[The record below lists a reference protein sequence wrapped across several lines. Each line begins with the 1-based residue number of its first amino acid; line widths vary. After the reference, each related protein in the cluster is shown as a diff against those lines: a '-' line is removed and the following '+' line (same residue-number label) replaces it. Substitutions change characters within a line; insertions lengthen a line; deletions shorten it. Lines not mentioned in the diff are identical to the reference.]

1 MKNRILIVEDDA
13 DLRELLEELFEDA
26 GYEIISAKNGVEAMR
41 YVNDDKEILDLILT
55 DVQMPEMKG
64 DALLKIV
71 RERRLETAVIVMT
84 AFGSVEQAVE
94 LVKKGA
100 FEYITKPFQTQ
111 DLLNVAEKAL
121 DSTAAIRAAAR
132 LRRKQTDLPS
142 KIIGASS
149 PIRNLLDIISRA
161 AVSNSNILITGESG
175 TGKELV
181 ARAVHDAS
189 KRKGE
194 FIPVNCASIPAELVE
209 SELFGHTGQAFTGAK
224 TNRIGLFESAQN
236 GTLFL
241 DEIGELPLAVQPK
254 LLRALQENTIRRI
267 GDNREKSVNARVIAA
282 TNVDLEKAIVEGSFR
297 EDLYWRLNVI
307 HLHVPPLRERVFD
320 IPLLVEYFLNKYRRD
335 DTSLEISPE
344 TLAVLTAY
352 NWSGN
357 VRELENTIES
367 AVALARGAI
376 LQPDDLPDRIRNSGT
391 TSALLAKAKT
401 GKMSLSDLEREYIIE
416 ILNECNGN
424 KSKAAEILGLDRKTL
439 YRKLDEYEK
448 ITQ

>member
-121 DSTAAIRAAAR
+121 DSTAAIRAAAK

-357 VRELENTIES
+357 VRELEHTIES

-448 ITQ
+448 TTQ